1 MGDLILINAM
11 DDALSNFSVVF
22 VMLLRSSDLG
32 FQEPQAHF
40 WGYVHCSAT
49 LPGASVQGVK
59 ETAAAYCDYGTF
71 GL

>member
-40 WGYVHCSAT
+40 FGEYVHCSET
-49 LPGASVQGVK
+49 LPGAPAQGVK
-59 ETAAAYCDYGTF
+59 ER
-71 GL
+71 LQ

>member
-40 WGYVHCSAT
+40 LGGYVHCSET
-49 LPGASVQGVK
+49 LPGAPAQGVK
-59 ETAAAYCDYGTF
+59 ER
-71 GL
+71 LQ